1 MVKHTGLKLRS
12 CTPLLCAVGL
22 ALSACSQQGSDF
34 LSSPPPH
41 AVPSAPAPP
50 APQGPRAALRAS
62 TLISMP
68 VESRSGRVL
77 GRIHDIVFNPNGTG
91 RATHIVIAYGKGD
104 AGHRLVAIPWWT
116 AMSDIHHGALV
127 LKAARLEGAPSFEPG
142 NWPDL
147 RDSSWSDAADDYWT
161 VPVDSTSRSRSRPP
175 L

>member
-1 MVKHTGLKLRS
+1 MVKRTGLKLRS

-34 LSSPPPH
+34 LSNSPPP
-41 AVPSAPAPP
+41 AAPSAPASP
-50 APQGPRAALRAS
+50 APRGPRAALRAS
-62 TLISMP
+62 TLITMP

-77 GRIHDIVFNPNGTG
+77 GRIRDIVFNRNDNG
-91 RATHIVIAYGKGD
+91 RATHIIIAYGKGG
-104 AGHRLVAIPWWT
+104 AGNRLVAIPWWT

-147 RDSSWSDAADDYWT
+147 RDRSWSDSADNYWT
-161 VPVDSTSRSRSRPP
+161 VPIDSTSRSRTRPP